1 MQKKNNL
8 FFDHFEINHS
18 QFKGLWIDA
27 LTQRHPSEALF
38 FILDNF
44 LNLLSSIIVNKIDH
58 PYFAS
63 IIKMVCKDNKALA
76 LKQLNLWIKNS
87 ESVKQELSYIVVS
100 RIHSIKK
107 IPYQASPLRAFHF
120 FLKDLRYEIV
130 KQIQKQ
136 KEFINPAID
145 LFSSYS
151 IEFDVTASFDPWER
165 YLSFLYL
172 QGFSKK
178 EISDITNL
186 SRQTIYIEEKKL
198 CHYLK
203 KKQLTI

>member
-1 MQKKNNL
+1 MQKKNSL
-8 FFDHFEINHS
+8 FFDHFEINRS

-27 LTQRHPSEALF
+27 LLKRHPSEALF

-44 LNLLSSIIVNKIDH
+44 LDHLSQILIHKVDH
-58 PYFAS
+58 PFFAS
-63 IIKMVCKDNKALA
+63 IIQMVCKNNQAFAFNK
-76 LKQLNLWIKNS
+76 LNLWIKNS
-87 ESVKQELSYIVVS
+87 ESVKQELSFIVVK
-100 RIHSIKK
+100 RLHSIKK
-107 IPYQASPLRAFHF
+107 IPHQASPLRAFHF

-130 KQIQKQ
+130 KEIQKQ
-136 KEFINPAID
+136 KKFINPEVD
-145 LFSSYS
+145 LSLSYS
-151 IEFDVTASFDPWER
+151 IDLDVTESFDPWEK

-198 CHYLK
+198 CQYLK